1 MGETFTIYCVHC
13 GNSRPYVPKT
23 KGSIMV
29 NLSFTMGSKDRKDHM
44 KKENGLQGVN
54 TIMKGLQGARV
65 MKYLS

>member
-1 MGETFTIYCVHC
+1 MYIVEIHVLT
-13 GNSRPYVPKT
+13 SQR
-23 KGSIMV
+23 GSIMV